1 MKPSSGSAAAAL
13 PFDVERPLED
23 ERPLPPPAA
32 GNSNDPALTPGM
44 DIIGGHPP
52 ELTLKVLTFAFY
64 AGGGI
69 DAPLGGGGGIYY
81 FTLISLEESMPL
93 PPSFFVKFPNFFCK
107 NSISLSISCFCTSS
121 YYNFVL
127 TSSICSYLASANP
140 Y

>member
-23 ERPLPPPAA
+23 ERPFPPPAA
-32 GNSNDPALTPGM
+32 GNSNDPVLTPGM

-81 FTLISLEESMPL
+81 FALISLDELPPP
-93 PPSFFVKFPNFFCK
+93 PPSFLSDFPKAFAKNPFFF
-107 NSISLSISCFCTSS
+107 SFSCSYAGGYYGATLASS
-121 YYNFVL
+121 TY
-127 TSSICSYLASANP
+127 SYLAGADP
-140 Y
+140 C